1 MGLFSRRKHEP
12 TPAAWQ
18 PPTAPRCG
26 CTRHLDDELLAA
38 VVPFTAALVED
49 IGYTPEPATV
59 GGLLHPGGLSV
70 EATDVEA
77 QRLTDSPS
85 SFVWTVNIYD
95 DALVH
100 CDSEAVDLDAVIA
113 EQPGVD
119 DVERLDHEIFLV
131 AAPTL
136 CADGMLAAAA
146 LALLDD
152 RVRLEH

>member
-1 MGLFSRRKHEP
+1 M
-12 TPAAWQ
+12 
-18 PPTAPRCG
+18 
-26 CTRHLDDELLAA
+26 
-38 VVPFTAALVED
+38 
-49 IGYTPEPATV
+49 
-59 GGLLHPGGLSV
+59 
-70 EATDVEA
+70 
-77 QRLTDSPS
+77 
-85 SFVWTVNIYD
+85 NIYD